1 MQKDVTQG
9 KSYCLTVYSVPC
21 KVTAI
26 GKDNIEYT
34 LLNVSETGQYLFIAP
49 TWKVNI
55 SQDDVSI
62 VETFNLAGTGKVGGS
77 GSGSDPTYGLLKI
90 IFVDA
95 LPPISEAKEN
105 TLYFVPK
112 NGSAPDNYDEYI
124 FDPVNQQF
132 ELVGQSAIDTSDFAK
147 LSSTNIFLAP
157 NTFDEIITF
166 KKGLKVS
173 ESGPVITSNDTTL
186 NLPNTSTPLLK
197 AQGLILNGV
206 STFNNEIRV
215 PTISGLTSTP
225 IKVTSAVDFT
235 SNSDTNFSGNINT
248 PNINVTDL
256 VTIASSK
263 IQTNDLG
270 EFIIGQNIQT
280 PTTANNGAHRFTAT
294 DINKTAIALGHK
306 IVKNG
311 TWATGWVILT
321 DRWDFTYNG
330 EAILQVKE
338 PKTDKEAANKLY
350 VDTQINAI
358 SQFDP
363 SSDQTIS
370 GTWEFTKPL
379 KVTEAQLANEAV
391 SKGYVDTSLS
401 SKANSAD
408 VYTKTDCDSKFATK
422 TEVTAIKATADAA
435 APQSTTYTKTESDS
449 KYATKTE
456 VSAIKTTA
464 DNAAPQ
470 SITYTKTDCDGK
482 FATITSLNTV
492 KATADAAA
500 PQSTT
505 YTKTEVD
512 TSLNTTVKLT
522 GNQTVAGVKTF
533 TDNVKIPS
541 PQANDDAAS
550 KEYVDA
556 LYIPKTGNSDI
567 GGIKTFTD
575 GIILADEKQLQLGA
589 GTGALKIHGTGN
601 GKAVIEGS
609 NISELDIAVPV
620 NIQENLQVENLT
632 VDITNRGLVDF
643 ITFQNEAAS
652 LSNMQFFIDSSTN
665 NIGIKPADSDGG
677 FQVQN
682 NGWLVALSTFQA
694 NGSFISQ
701 GGATFSQS
709 ITVAGTATLNN
720 GISLK
725 NGITF
730 YDNTSLQEAKI
741 IGEYGS
747 PDESAIIFADSASVD
762 YLKFNHHSANK
773 QVLISPQVSGDT
785 IVFPELP
792 ESTVTPTNINQFTNK
807 NYVDETIQ
815 QNLNTTLE
823 GVIKFVSMTEAEYK
837 ALETKSPSTI
847 YHLTDV
853 SMWAIGDQEIV
864 TSNMPA

>member
-26 GKDNIEYT
+26 GENNIEYT

-55 SQDDVSI
+55 SQDDASI
-62 VETFNLAGTGKVGGS
+62 VETFNLAGTNKVGGS
-77 GSGSDPTYGLLKI
+77 GSGSDPTYGFLKI
-90 IFVDA
+90 VFVDA

-112 NGSAPDNYDEYI
+112 DGSDPDNYNEYI
-124 FDPVNQQF
+124 FDPVNKQF
-132 ELVGQSAIDTSDFAK
+132 ELVGQSVIDTTNFAK
-147 LSSTNIFLAP
+147 LSTSNIFLAT
-157 NTFDEIITF
+157 NTFNEIVTF

-186 NLPNTSTPLLK
+186 NLPNTNVSSLT
-197 AQGLILNGV
+197 AQTLISNGV
-206 STFNNEIRV
+206 STFNNEIKV
-215 PTISGLTSTP
+215 STIAPLSSSP
-225 IKVTSAVDFT
+225 IEVTAPVNFT

-256 VTIASSK
+256 VTVASSK

-280 PTTANNGAHRFTAT
+280 PTTANNGAHRFTVT

-311 TWATGWVILT
+311 TWATGWVIPT
-321 DRWDFTYNG
+321 DRWDFTYHG

-338 PKTDKEAANKLY
+338 PKTDKEASNKLY
-350 VDTQINAI
+350 VDT
-358 SQFDP
+358 
-363 SSDQTIS
+363 
-370 GTWEFTKPL
+370 
-379 KVTEAQLANEAV
+379 
-391 SKGYVDTSLS
+391 SLN
-401 SKANSAD
+401 SKANLAD
-408 VYTKTDCDSKFATK
+408 VYTKTDCDGKFATK

-449 KYATKTE
+449 KYATKIE
-456 VSAIKTTA
+456 VAAIKTTA
-464 DNAAPQ
+464 DN
-470 SITYTKTDCDGK
+470 
-482 FATITSLNTV
+482 
-492 KATADAAA
+492 AA

-512 TSLNTTVKLT
+512 TSLNTIVKLT

-533 TDNVKIPS
+533 TDNVKIPL

-550 KEYVDA
+550 KEYVDAVVADIPVYNPAEAQTITGAYDFQDGLTRATKNSPLATDIMNKEMSDA

-589 GTGALKIHGTGN
+589 GTDALKIHGTGN

-730 YDNTSLQEAKI
+730 YDNTSVQEAKI

-747 PDESAIIFADSASVD
+747 PDESAIVFADSASVD

-773 QVLISPQVSGDT
+773 QVQISPQVSGDT